1 MNALFVP
8 LHWLWACYAPAGVHC
23 CYSAIGVLKHTN
35 VCQNNLFFSISTIS
49 IMHEY
54 MQILHSSIIS
64 IIQVS
69 TTYNNKQ

>member
-8 LHWLWACYAPAGVHC
+8 LHWLWACYAPA
-23 CYSAIGVLKHTN
+23 AL
-35 VCQNNLFFSISTIS
+35 QLFSNRIVNGYKCMPKQLAFSISTIS
-49 IMHEY
+49 IMY
-54 MQILHSSIIS
+54 MNTNTASSIIS